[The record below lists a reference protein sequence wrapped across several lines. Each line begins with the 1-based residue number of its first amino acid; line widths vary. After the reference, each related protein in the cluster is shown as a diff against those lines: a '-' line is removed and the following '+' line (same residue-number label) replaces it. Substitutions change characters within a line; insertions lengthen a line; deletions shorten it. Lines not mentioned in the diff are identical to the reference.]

1 MSQLKLHQFAWQW
14 LKHKSL
20 RPLKKLGRKTG
31 RIRQLPVPPTAST
44 PSEPTNTKAVGI
56 TMVKNEEDIIEQFV
70 RHNLEFI
77 DSLIVLENGSIDDT
91 RRILLALQREG
102 LPILILDDP
111 ITSYIQDQKMTRLL
125 RAVTS
130 SFFPDYVVPLDA
142 DEFIVC
148 ESRNAFL
155 ANLRNIPPGTVGL
168 VPWQTYVV
176 LPSYDK
182 QTSEDIP
189 RNFVSR
195 RLQETPQYFKAI
207 VCTGGRYANN
217 IVFEMGNHNARTDK
231 GKSLPSINLSA
242 VKLAHYPVRDCQQ
255 VAAKGIITAMAQLQN
270 NPNSEKEGLCY
281 QHFTILKKIVSSNE
295 ITRSDLSDL
304 SMNYAQS
311 REKIN
316 WEADVVKDPITY
328 NYARRYSARKRLS
341 VLAKV
346 AKSWEYSLLKN
357 RSLGDELNDLVIKK
371 QKEVVNL
378 LQGAGNIRASTDFD
392 PLWHY
397 EHPFIDVAPF
407 LFLADRHQFKSVLE
421 AGCGLGTNLEIFK
434 RKGADDVI
442 GLDRF
447 PSDYSLL
454 SGHEYLQHDLSKP
467 FDLGRKFDLVICT
480 EVAEHLNSGC
490 ETKLI
495 QSLARHANKL
505 ILFSAAE
512 PNQPGLGHINCRPLA
527 NWLSDWQDE
536 GWEPILFD
544 SLAFRC
550 ASTLSW
556 LRRNAIVLKPKS
568 KGESDIDQSRIK
580 LETISGLAYS
590 CWAQNPGIRSFALQ
604 EQLPDEMYANAS
616 VRSIAPKIDAKT
628 GQ

>member
-1 MSQLKLHQFAWQW
+1 
-14 LKHKSL
+14 
-20 RPLKKLGRKTG
+20 
-31 RIRQLPVPPTAST
+31 
-44 PSEPTNTKAVGI
+44 
-56 TMVKNEEDIIEQFV
+56 
-70 RHNLEFI
+70 
-77 DSLIVLENGSIDDT
+77 
-91 RRILLALQREG
+91 
-102 LPILILDDP
+102 
-111 ITSYIQDQKMTRLL
+111 MTRLL

-148 ESRNAFL
+148 ESRNVFL
-155 ANLRNIPPGTVGL
+155 ENLRKITPGTVGL

-182 QTSEDIP
+182 QTFEDIP

-207 VCTGGRYANN
+207 VCTNGQYINK
-217 IVFEMGNHNARTDK
+217 ITFEMGNHHARDDK
-231 GKSLPSINLSA
+231 GKSLPSIHLSGI
-242 VKLAHYPVRDCQQ
+242 KLAHYPVRDCQQ

-295 ITRSDLSDL
+295 ITESDLSDL

-316 WEADVVKDPITY
+316 WEADAVKDPISY
-328 NYARRYSARKRLS
+328 NYVCRYSARKRLS

-357 RSLGDELNDLVIKK
+357 QSLGDELNDLVIKK
-371 QKEVVNL
+371 RKEAMIR
-378 LQGAGNIRASTDFD
+378 LQCAESDKMSTDFD

-397 EHPFIDVAPF
+397 ENFFLDVAPF
-407 LFLADRHQFKSVLE
+407 QFLAERHQIKSVLDV
-421 AGCGLGTNLEIFK
+421 GCGLGANLEIFK
-434 RKGADDVI
+434 RKGANDVM

-480 EVAEHLNSGC
+480 EVAEYLSPGR
-490 ETKLI
+490 EKELI

-512 PNQPGLGHINCRPLA
+512 PNQPGLGHINCKPLA
-527 NWLSDWQDE
+527 SWLSYWQDA

-550 ASTLSW
+550 AATLSW
-556 LRRNAIVLKPKS
+556 LRRNAILLKLKS
-568 KGESDIDQSRIK
+568 RGESDIDQSRIK
-580 LETISGLAYS
+580 LESISGLAYS
-590 CWAQNPGIRSFALQ
+590 WRAQNPGIRSFALQ
-604 EQLPDEMYANAS
+604 EQLPDEMYDHANVCS
-616 VRSIAPKIDAKT
+616 FGQKT
-628 GQ
+628 GAETGQLQP